1 MICRRDA
8 FLVGPAAAVAAIA
21 TALPRASQAASTE
34 TNGITSVPELLSRI
48 RVVPTFCIV
57 DPNGAAYML
66 VKQDERMAKGYAFT
80 TFSGAKIVLEDAQ
93 KTATEKGYGEVWQD
107 ATITTIPADAAIR
120 LSLTKKERF
129 SQKDQSL
136 DSILS
141 IIPSAVS
148 CQERLVDV
156 DVCDMSCSQSACSH
170 RKTEPTV
177 YSWTRTSLKTKE
189 RFHSF
194 TLINWMMIEHCCIL
208 INPNY

>member
-1 MICRRDA
+1 
-8 FLVGPAAAVAAIA
+8 
-21 TALPRASQAASTE
+21 
-34 TNGITSVPELLSRI
+34 
-48 RVVPTFCIV
+48 
-57 DPNGAAYML
+57 ML

-93 KTATEKGYGEVWQD
+93 KTATEKGYGEVWEN

-148 CQERLVDV
+148 CQEHLVDV
-156 DVCDMSCSQSACSH
+156 MCVTCLVLNLLARIGRQSRRSTH
-170 RKTEPTV
+170 GQEQV
-177 YSWTRTSLKTKE
+177 
-189 RFHSF
+189 
-194 TLINWMMIEHCCIL
+194 
-208 INPNY
+208 

>member
-1 MICRRDA
+1 
-8 FLVGPAAAVAAIA
+8 
-21 TALPRASQAASTE
+21 
-34 TNGITSVPELLSRI
+34 
-48 RVVPTFCIV
+48 
-57 DPNGAAYML
+57 ML

-141 IIPSAVS
+141 IIPSAEDRADGLLMDKNKFKDQGKVPLFYIDQLDDDRTLLYFNKS
-148 CQERLVDV
+148 ELLVDWNRNHAGKLPPSPKV
-156 DVCDMSCSQSACSH
+156 IDLLELFQSTIRGRTENLPKNIYFVPRQESLEKAKELNSQG
-170 RKTEPTV
+170 
-177 YSWTRTSLKTKE
+177 
-189 RFHSF
+189 
-194 TLINWMMIEHCCIL
+194 LIPYKIDRMIV
-208 INPNY
+208 